1 MFSGI
6 VSAIGIVKKIEFK
19 EIYLIDIEIK
29 KNIVDIFDDHS
40 NPIKIG
46 ASICCS
52 GVCLTVTEKK
62 QSILSFNVSRETMNK
77 SNLCNWK
84 IGSIINL
91 ERSLK
96 VGDEIGGHFVSGHVD
111 DTLKVVNV
119 KDDDGSKELTIE
131 LNENLAPFI
140 SSKGS
145 VTLEGISL
153 TVNDVG
159 ENYFKVNIIPFT
171 WENTNLKY
179 LIQNDSL
186 NVEIDMLARYLLN
199 YKNKSRNK

>member
-6 VSAIGIVKKIEFK
+6 VSAIGKVKRNESKNIFHF
-19 EIYLIDIEIK
+19 DIEIK
-29 KNIVDIFDDHS
+29 KNIVNVIDDNS
-40 NPIKIG
+40 YPIKIG

-52 GVCLTVTEKK
+52 GVCLTVTKKK
-62 QSILSFNVSRETMNK
+62 QDVLSFDVSNETMKK
-77 SNLCNWK
+77 SNLSNWK
-84 IGSIINL
+84 IGTIVNL
-91 ERSLK
+91 ERSLR

-111 DTLKVVNV
+111 DKLKLINV
-119 KDDDGSKELTIE
+119 KETNGSKELTIE
-131 LNENLAPFI
+131 LNEHLAPFI

-159 ENYFKVNIIPFT
+159 NNFFKVNIIPFT
-171 WENTNLKY
+171 WDNTNLKF
-179 LIQNDSL
+179 INQNDFL

-199 YKNKSRNK
+199 YKNKSQIK

>member
-52 GVCLTVTEKK
+52 GVCLTVTDKK

-77 SNLCNWK
+77 SNLFNWK

-140 SSKGS
+140 CSKGS
-145 VTLEGISL
+145 ITLEGISL

-171 WENTNLKY
+171 WENTNLKN

>member
-6 VSAIGIVKKIEFK
+6 VSAIGKVKKIEFK
-19 EIYLIDIEIK
+19 DIFLIDIEIEK
-29 KNIVDIFDDHS
+29 SIVNVIDDHS

-62 QSILSFNVSRETMNK
+62 QSVLRFNVSKETMNK

-84 IGSIINL
+84 IGSIVNL

-159 ENYFKVNIIPFT
+159 KNYFKVNIIPFT

-179 LIQNDSL
+179 LIQNNPL
-186 NVEIDMLARYLLN
+186 NVEIDMLARYLIN
-199 YKNKSRNK
+199 YKNKSRIK

>member
-19 EIYLIDIEIK
+19 EIYLIDIEIE

-52 GVCLTVTEKK
+52 GVCLTVTDKK
-62 QSILSFNVSRETMNK
+62 QSILRFNVSRETMNK

-84 IGSIINL
+84 IGSIVNL

-119 KDDDGSKELTIE
+119 KDDNGSKELTIE

-171 WENTNLKY
+171 WENTNLKN

>member
-6 VSAIGIVKKIEFK
+6 VSATGKVKNILYKDICS
-19 EIYLIDIEIK
+19 IDIEIDK
-29 KNIVDIFDDHS
+29 VYVNQIDDLT

-52 GVCLTVTEKK
+52 GVCLTVTRKK
-62 QSILSFNVSRETMNK
+62 KNLLSFDVSRETMDK
-77 SNLCNWK
+77 SNLSFWNV
-84 IGSIINL
+84 GSIVNL

-111 DTLKVVNV
+111 DALKVIKIN
-119 KDDDGSKELTIE
+119 DDEGSKELTIE
-131 LNENLAPFI
+131 LNKHLKPFV

-145 VTLEGISL
+145 ITLEGISL
-153 TVNDVG
+153 TVNDISS
-159 ENYFKVNIIPFT
+159 NFFKVNIIPFT

-179 LIQNDSL
+179 IKVDDYL
-186 NVEIDMLARYLLN
+186 NVEIDLLARYLLN
-199 YKNKSRNK
+199 YKNKS